1 MRNHNVARLTD
12 AELDRARRELA
23 ASLAL
28 SRPDSPVRIPIEAHI
43 AAIDTELTCRGIR
56 MCGCGLATD
65 NAAMMDGHL
74 FENPAHEERDL
85 ARYQIAGRLGRCRS
99 LAVAGTILACG

>member
-1 MRNHNVARLTD
+1 MRNHNVAGLSD

-28 SRPDSPVRIPIEAHI
+28 ARPDSPIRVPILSHMS
-43 AAIDTELTCRGIR
+43 AIDTELTCRGVR

-65 NAAMMDGHL
+65 DAAMMDGHL
-74 FENPAHEERDL
+74 SEYPGHEERHL
-85 ARYQIAGRLGRCRS
+85 GRYQSAGR
-99 LAVAGTILACG
+99 

>member
-1 MRNHNVARLTD
+1 MRNHNVAGLTD

-28 SRPDSPVRIPIEAHI
+28 ARPDSPVRVPILSHMS
-43 AAIDTELTCRGIR
+43 AIDTELTCRRVR

-65 NAAMMDGHL
+65 DAAMMDGHL
-74 FENPAHEERDL
+74 FEYPAHEERDL
-85 ARYQIAGRLGRCRS
+85 GRYLG
-99 LAVAGTILACG
+99 GKKD

>member
-1 MRNHNVARLTD
+1 MRSHDVAGLTD

-28 SRPDSPVRIPIEAHI
+28 ARPDSPVCVPVLARI
-43 AAIDTELTCRGIR
+43 AAIDTELTCRGVR

-65 NAAMMDGHL
+65 DAAMMDGHL
-74 FENPAHEERDL
+74 FEDPGHQERDL
-85 ARYQIAGRLGRCRS
+85 GRYQVAGR
-99 LAVAGTILACG
+99 